1 LNNIFLIGMMGAGKS
16 TIGKLLSNNMKISFV
31 DTDEEVEKHFNMPIN
46 NIFDK
51 YGEEGFREIE
61 SLILEKSTDSIV
73 ACGGGIVLKKKNRDF
88 IKENG
93 KCLLLLSNINV
104 LADRLSSE
112 NNRPLLNDGIIED
125 QLEQI
130 WEQRKDLY
138 YNLADQVVEIND
150 KSKKQITDYIIGVL

>member
-1 LNNIFLIGMMGAGKS
+1 MMGVGKS

-112 NNRPLLNDGIIED
+112 NNRPLLNDGIIEN

-130 WEQRKDLY
+130 WKQRKDLY
-138 YNLADQVVEIND
+138 YNLADQVIEIND

>member
-1 LNNIFLIGMMGAGKS
+1 MGAGKS

-112 NNRPLLNDGIIED
+112 NNRPLINDGIIEN

-130 WEQRKDLY
+130 WKQRKDLY
-138 YNLADQVVEIND
+138 YNLADQVIEIND

>member
-1 LNNIFLIGMMGAGKS
+1 MMGAGKS

-88 IKENG
+88 IKKNG

-112 NNRPLLNDGIIED
+112 NNRPLLNDGIIEN

-130 WEQRKDLY
+130 WKQRKDLY

>member
-1 LNNIFLIGMMGAGKS
+1 MMGAGKS

-112 NNRPLLNDGIIED
+112 NNRPLLNDGIIEE

-138 YNLADQVVEIND
+138 YNLADQVIEIND

>member
-1 LNNIFLIGMMGAGKS
+1 MMGAGKS

-88 IKENG
+88 IKKNG

-112 NNRPLLNDGIIED
+112 NNRPLLNDGIIEN

-138 YNLADQVVEIND
+138 YNLADQVIEIND

>member
-1 LNNIFLIGMMGAGKS
+1 MNNIFLIGMMGAGKS

-61 SLILEKSTDSIV
+61 SLILEKSADSIV

-112 NNRPLLNDGIIED
+112 NNRPLLNDGIIEN

-130 WEQRKDLY
+130 WKQRKDLY
-138 YNLADQVVEIND
+138 YNLADQVIEIND

>member
-1 LNNIFLIGMMGAGKS
+1 MGAGKS

-93 KCLLLLSNINV
+93 KCLLLLSKINV

-112 NNRPLLNDGIIED
+112 NNRPLLNDGIIEN

-130 WEQRKDLY
+130 WKQRKDLY
-138 YNLADQVVEIND
+138 YNLADQVIEIND

>member
-1 LNNIFLIGMMGAGKS
+1 MMGAGKS

-104 LADRLSSE
+104 LVDRLSSE
-112 NNRPLLNDGIIED
+112 NNRPLLNDGIIEN

-130 WEQRKDLY
+130 WKQRKDLY
-138 YNLADQVVEIND
+138 YNLADQVIEIND

>member
-1 LNNIFLIGMMGAGKS
+1 MGAGKS

-88 IKENG
+88 IKKNG

>member
-1 LNNIFLIGMMGAGKS
+1 MGAGKS

-88 IKENG
+88 IKKNG

-112 NNRPLLNDGIIED
+112 NNRPLLNDGIIEN

>member
-1 LNNIFLIGMMGAGKS
+1 MGAGKS

-112 NNRPLLNDGIIED
+112 NNRPLLNDGIIEN

-130 WEQRKDLY
+130 WKQRKDLY
-138 YNLADQVVEIND
+138 YNLADQVIEIND

>member
-1 LNNIFLIGMMGAGKS
+1 MMGAGKS

-31 DTDEEVEKHFNMPIN
+31 DTDEEVEKHFNMPLN

-112 NNRPLLNDGIIED
+112 NNRPLLNDGIIEN

>member
-1 LNNIFLIGMMGAGKS
+1 MGAGKS

-61 SLILEKSTDSIV
+61 SLILEKSKDSIV

-93 KCLLLLSNINV
+93 KCLLLLSKINV

-112 NNRPLLNDGIIED
+112 NNRPLLNDGIIEN

-130 WEQRKDLY
+130 WKQRKDLY
-138 YNLADQVVEIND
+138 YNLADQVIEIND